1 MIDGLSL
8 EYAYARIG
16 ACLGQRP
23 DDRLWQQLRSARS
36 VPALLELV
44 RSSPAAA
51 AVSGI
56 PVGASGDVI
65 ELAFRQQLRLR
76 IDDVAS
82 WAPPEWRPSLH
93 YTRHVADLPAL
104 LHLLTGEPLPR
115 WIAADP
121 ELSQYAVAGQA
132 ERRAAIAAGPLA
144 RLADAAEEDPALALG
159 RRDGFRRVMPLL
171 SAAQRALSAWSAEWR
186 ARWPATSHDIAAALN
201 RSAQLLEGHRQ
212 RFATLAVAD
221 TQTARSALAST
232 LASMVRRYPSHPA
245 ALYAY
250 LGVFALDLERLRGE
264 FVRCAYP
271 LGVFK

>member
-36 VPALLELV
+36 IAALLEVV

-56 PVGASGDVI
+56 PVGATGDVV
-65 ELAFRQQLRLR
+65 ELAFRQQLRSR
-76 IDDVAS
+76 IHEVAS
-82 WAPPEWRPSLH
+82 WAPPEWRPSLQH
-93 YTRHVADLPAL
+93 TRQLADLPAL
-104 LHLLTGEPLPR
+104 LHLLASESPPR

-121 ELSQYAVAGQA
+121 ELAPYAVDDLP

-144 RLADAAEEDPALALG
+144 PLASAAEEDPALAQG
-159 RRDGFRRVMPLL
+159 RAPGSRRAVPLL
-171 SAAQRALSAWSAEWR
+171 SAAQRALGAWAAGWR
-186 ARWPATSHDIAAALN
+186 ARWPATSDDVAAALN
-201 RSAQLLEGHRQ
+201 RVAQLMESHRQ
-212 RFATLAVAD
+212 RFATLAAAD
-221 TQTARSALAST
+221 TQAARSALAST
-232 LASMVRRYPSHPA
+232 LASMVRRHPSHPA
-245 ALYAY
+245 ALFAY